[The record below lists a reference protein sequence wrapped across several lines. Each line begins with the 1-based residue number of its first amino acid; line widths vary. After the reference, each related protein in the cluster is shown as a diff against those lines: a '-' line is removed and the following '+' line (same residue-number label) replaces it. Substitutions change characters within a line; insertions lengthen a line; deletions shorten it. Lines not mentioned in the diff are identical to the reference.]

1 MVQLPRQPTRFERLA
16 TALSRSLLGPFQ
28 GSWRRRSALLLA
40 LLLGFYA
47 GGTVTAYVVVRF
59 PGGRPS
65 FVLAL
70 VLLLELV
77 VRLRTRVL
85 PPLPD
90 GQAPPLGWQLAD
102 NLRIGLVYAVVLEAF
117 KLGT

>member
-16 TALSRSLLGPFQ
+16 SVAGSMLFGAFRDGWRSSSL
-28 GSWRRRSALLLA
+28 LLLA

-47 GGTVTAYVVVRF
+47 GGNVSSYVVVHF

-65 FVLAL
+65 LVLAVVL
-70 VLLLELV
+70 VLELV
-77 VRLRTRVL
+77 VRLRTRSL
-85 PPLPD
+85 PPLPA
-90 GQAPPLGWQLAD
+90 GRSIPFGWMLAD
-102 NLRIGLVYAVVLEAF
+102 NLRIGLTYAVVLEAF